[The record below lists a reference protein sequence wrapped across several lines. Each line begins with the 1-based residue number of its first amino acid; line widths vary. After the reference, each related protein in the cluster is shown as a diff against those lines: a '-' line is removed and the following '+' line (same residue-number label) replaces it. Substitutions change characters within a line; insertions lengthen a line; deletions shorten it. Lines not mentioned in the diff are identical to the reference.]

1 MSGEPIKNIIRIL
14 YDDLTSAVFSI
25 IKTYQKRLRNELEAK
40 LKEQGY
46 EITNLDNSLGQ
57 LKNIGIIKIEDKS
70 QQPQIK
76 GGRKMLKQSMI
87 KLYKYNGVDI
97 NSLKNKYEQMKKNMR
112 NDLDERVKN
121 KYICKKCGIQR
132 DDNMA
137 SRTKFQCEVCKI
149 PYSKNEEDISDLNK
163 KCSIIF
169 EVLDE
174 LFAEEENNSNY
185 GASSNINNYLSSKYG
200 KNFIGENRD
209 TFEEDHDSYI
219 YQTIENLPDKS
230 KSNFYELVEGFL
242 RSKKK

>member
-40 LKEQGY
+40 LKENGY

-57 LKNIGIIKIEDKS
+57 LKNIGIIKIEDKP

-76 GGRKMLKQSMI
+76 GGRKMLKQSMV

-112 NDLDERVKN
+112 NDLEERVKK

-163 KCSIIF
+163 KCNIIF

-200 KNFIGENRD
+200 KNFIGENKD
-209 TFEEDHDSYI
+209 TFEEDHESYI